1 LLSPPAG
8 HVDHGKT
15 SLVQQLTGTDT
26 DTLAE
31 EKARGLTINTGF
43 AYRHSGGESQ
53 SATTLGFVDVPGH
66 SDFINNMLA
75 GVSAVNAALLV
86 IAVDDGIMP
95 QTREHLAILDLLGI
109 AKGAIA
115 LTKIDHCSP
124 ERLLC
129 CRGRGC
135 SVACAHE
142 PQCGTSLSN
151 RQSQRRGRSRTHRAF
166 ECARFSTADK

>member
-1 LLSPPAG
+1 MNAVNSPRQFLVIATAG

-124 ERLLC
+124 ERLFA
-129 CRGRGC
+129 
-135 SVACAHE
+135 V
-142 PQCGTSLSN
+142 
-151 RQSQRRGRSRTHRAF
+151 
-166 ECARFSTADK
+166 